1 MAGNMSENWLP
12 RTPAHSS
19 LRPSAPVWVTAESA
33 LASDVCTWSGIT
45 GKVMRMESRVEA
57 PLGYYRLG
65 KNLDKFVKII
75 PLDHSELQISSDR
88 MAAWLE
94 QNNIAV
100 CRLLTGFPRIFEQKY
115 AVLAYDYIDGRFS
128 NSSPSDIEALGL
140 SLGELHNA
148 LFKCPYREE
157 IRKAGN
163 SRNDRL
169 IRRLTETKKG
179 HPDLPV
185 PTQVQRIL
193 GSTSPELLRGLTDR
207 AQVIH
212 GDLNYG
218 NILFKGSEPVPVFL
232 DFEDSWSAWF
242 SPIMDLAMV
251 IERFILGG
259 SESNTI
265 ALSKLL
271 LEAYYSV
278 SDNRFECP
286 EELGL
291 MLKGMSVRAIL
302 LLLLTFDDNPEKVTD
317 SEWGKFVHLYRET
330 DIQADLLRRIATQ

>member
-1 MAGNMSENWLP
+1 MAGDMSENWLP
-12 RTPAHSS
+12 RSPAHSS
-19 LRPSAPVWVTAESA
+19 LRPSAPVWVTAEST
-33 LASDVCTWSGIT
+33 LAANVRAWSGIT
-45 GKVMRMESRVEA
+45 GRVSRMDSRVEA
-57 PLGYYRLG
+57 PFGYYRLG
-65 KNLDKFVKII
+65 SNLDKFVKII
-75 PLDHSELQISSDR
+75 PLEHSALQISSDR

-100 CRLLTGFPRIFEQKY
+100 SRLLTGFPKIIDQKY
-115 AVLAYDYIDGRFS
+115 AVLAYDYINGRFS
-128 NSSPSDIEALGL
+128 NSSSSDIKALGL

-148 LFKCPYREE
+148 LGKCPYREE

-163 SRNDRL
+163 SRHDGL
-169 IRRLTETKKG
+169 ISRLTETQKSRR
-179 HPDLPV
+179 DLPV
-185 PTQVQRIL
+185 PAEAQRIL
-193 GSTSPELLRGLTDR
+193 TSAPLELLQGLTNR

-218 NILFKGSEPVPVFL
+218 NILFRGSEPIPVFL

-242 SPIMDLAMV
+242 SPIMDLALV

-259 SESNTI
+259 GESDAI
-265 ALSKLL
+265 ALSKVL

-286 EELGL
+286 EELRL
-291 MLKGMSVRAIL
+291 ILKGMSVRAIL
-302 LLLLTFDDNPEKVTD
+302 LLLLLFDDHPGKVTF
-317 SEWGKFVHLYRET
+317 SEWSKFVHLYREA